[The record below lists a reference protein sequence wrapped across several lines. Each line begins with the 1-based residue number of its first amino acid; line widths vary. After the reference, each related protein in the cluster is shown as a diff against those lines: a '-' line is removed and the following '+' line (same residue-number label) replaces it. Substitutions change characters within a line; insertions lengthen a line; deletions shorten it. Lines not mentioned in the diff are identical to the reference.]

1 MEDCVRLVCETLGV
15 HMVEEVS
22 VEMIVDLYQNVFHT
36 NAELRDAQRA
46 VTQVSAQNGGLP
58 CSGRWILHVLLEME
72 KEREKREKLFWE
84 LQMLKSGQSRVSD
97 GVNTQTLSENSSIKH
112 NK

>member
-1 MEDCVRLVCETLGV
+1 MRLVCETLGV

-46 VTQVSAQNGGLP
+46 VTQV
-58 CSGRWILHVLLEME
+58 
-72 KEREKREKLFWE
+72 REKQPF
-84 LQMLKSGQSRVSD
+84 
-97 GVNTQTLSENSSIKH
+97 NSV
-112 NK
+112 